1 MSNTTIPQT
10 TIRQATESDFETML
24 PVFLSAITPE
34 ENYVFTTNAS
44 REDIFAYWFAPN
56 ITTYVIEV
64 EQTIA
69 GMAKLTPNFR
79 ELGSHVANLCMVIDS
94 TYQHQGIGKTL
105 AQYCLEQAK
114 QQGYQA
120 VQLNLVV
127 STNKSAIAMWEKLG
141 FSIIGTS
148 PKAFKHK
155 QFGYVDINIM
165 HRFLRD

>member
-10 TIRQATESDFETML
+10 TIRQATESDFEAML

-44 REDIFAYWFAPN
+44 REDIFAYWFAPK
-56 ITTYVIEV
+56 ITTYVIE
-64 EQTIA
+64 
-69 GMAKLTPNFR
+69 
-79 ELGSHVANLCMVIDS
+79 
-94 TYQHQGIGKTL
+94 
-105 AQYCLEQAK
+105 
-114 QQGYQA
+114 GYQA

-127 STNKSAIAMWEKLG
+127 STNKSAIALWQKLG

-155 QFGYVDINIM
+155 QLGYVDINIM
-165 HRFLRD
+165 YRFLSD

>member
-1 MSNTTIPQT
+1 
-10 TIRQATESDFETML
+10 L
-24 PVFLSAITPE
+24 
-34 ENYVFTTNAS
+34 ENIGFVPK
-44 REDIFAYWFAPN
+44 I
-56 ITTYVIEV
+56 ITYVIEV
-64 EQTIA
+64 YRVIA

-79 ELGSHVANLCMVIDS
+79 ELGSHVANLCMVIAPK
-94 TYQHQGIGKTL
+94 YQHQGIGKTL

-127 STNKSAIAMWEKLG
+127 STNKSAIALWQKLG

-155 QFGYVDINIM
+155 QFGYVDLNIM
-165 HRFLRD
+165 HRFLSE